1 MTILRTDRL
10 TLTPVQLNDLD
21 DLIAKLESHEQLQA
35 AWERLWTARD
45 QGVLE
50 VLVIQVKPTVDRRGR
65 RDSVPQLPEG
75 HRGTEVMT
83 VRLDFEDEKL
93 STQEC
98 ARTVAGL
105 EAAVRARV
113 DVRRT
118 PGGAQVAA
126 RAGVAAKGPT
136 K

>member
-1 MTILRTDRL
+1 
-10 TLTPVQLNDLD
+10 
-21 DLIAKLESHEQLQA
+21 
-35 AWERLWTARD
+35 
-45 QGVLE
+45 VLE

-105 EAAVRARV
+105 EAAVRARLKIDTFRLHVMDEEEEWEVLQSAAQLEHRHGVV
-113 DVRRT
+113 DVLVEQTKPTIDRRGRRESL
-118 PGGAQVAA
+118 PAVLE
-126 RAGVAAKGPT
+126 
-136 K
+136 